1 MGVSGN
7 LVDNLFSIL
16 AKNIYKWKYFN
27 SIDSPQIIFKID
39 SIHILTLQSYKIK
52 GKKCDYLKKT
62 IEDTF
67 N

>member
-27 SIDSPQIIFKID
+27 SIDSPKLFLK
-39 SIHILTLQSYKIK
+39 LTLYI
-52 GKKCDYLKKT
+52 
-62 IEDTF
+62 F
-67 N
+67 

>member
-27 SIDSPQIIFKID
+27 SIDSPKLFLK
-39 SIHILTLQSYKIK
+39 LTLYIIWHYSHTK
-52 GKKCDYLKKT
+52 LKEKNKWLSQK
-62 IEDTF
+62 DHRGHL
-67 N
+67 